1 MTHAVI
7 GLLTIDLA
15 IPAAQSLKDKRQ
27 VIKSVQARLRNRFNV
42 SVAQVGGQDSHRQ
55 AVLAVVCVSGD
66 ERYAQGLL
74 QKVANWVENTRLDCA
89 LVDYQIT
96 ML

>member
-1 MTHAVI
+1 MSHTVI
-7 GLLTIDLA
+7 GLLSIELDV
-15 IPAAQSLKDKRQ
+15 PAAQSLKDKRQ
-27 VIKSVQARLRNRFNV
+27 VIKSVQGKLRNRFNV
-42 SVAQVGGQDSHRQ
+42 SVAEVGGQDSRQ
-55 AVLAVVCVSGD
+55 RAVLAVVCAASD

-74 QKVANWVENTRLDCA
+74 QKVVNRLEKTRLDCV

>member
-1 MTHAVI
+1 MSHIVV
-7 GLLTIDLA
+7 GLLTLDLA
-15 IPAAQSLKDKRQ
+15 VPAAQSLKDKRQ
-27 VIKSVQARLRNRFNV
+27 VIKSVQGRLRNQFNI
-42 SVAQVGGQDSHRQ
+42 SVAEVDGQDSRQ
-55 AVLAVVCVSGD
+55 RAGLAVVCASSD

-74 QKVANWVENTRLDCA
+74 QKVINWLEKTRLDCV